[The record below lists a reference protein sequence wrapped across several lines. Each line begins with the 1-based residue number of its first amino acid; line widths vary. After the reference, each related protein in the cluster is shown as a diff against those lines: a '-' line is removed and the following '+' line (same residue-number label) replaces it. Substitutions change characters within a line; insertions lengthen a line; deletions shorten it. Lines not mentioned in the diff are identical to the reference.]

1 MPRARLAIE
10 VPESVW
16 IGAVSRE
23 HPEAT
28 FRVLAAMP
36 EGDRGV
42 GLVELRAPDIGA
54 VAASIDEQGSV
65 TDVAVLHRHE
75 NRATLQFET
84 SDPLLLF
91 PVQSA
96 GVPLELPFDI
106 KEGRATW
113 ELTASHDRLSE
124 LGDQLD
130 AFGIRFTV
138 ESIERYVDPDRL
150 LTDRQR
156 RLMVAAV
163 EQGYYDTPRGCS
175 LTELAEGLD
184 VAKSS
189 VSETLHRAEGAVVKH
204 YVADLVDDW
213 PEDVDAPGEP

>member
-1 MPRARLAIE
+1 MPRARLAIV

-16 IGAVSRE
+16 IGAVSRA

-36 EGDRGV
+36 EADRGV

-54 VAASIDEQGSV
+54 VAASIDDAETV
-65 TDVAVLHRHE
+65 TEVAVLHRQDD
-75 NRATLQFET
+75 RATLQFET

-106 KEGRATW
+106 RDGEATW
-113 ELTASHDRLSE
+113 ELTASHDRLSQ
-124 LGDQLD
+124 LGEQLE
-130 AFGIRFTV
+130 AFDIEFTV
-138 ESIERYVDPDRL
+138 EAIERYVDPDRL

-156 RLMVAAV
+156 RLLVAAV
-163 EQGYYDTPRGCS
+163 EAGYYDTPRGCS
-175 LTELAEGLD
+175 LTELAATLD

-204 YVADLVDDW
+204 YVADLV
-213 PEDVDAPGEP
+213 EDGDPTGT

>member
-1 MPRARLAIE
+1 MPRARLAID

-42 GLVELRAPDIGA
+42 GLVEVSTPDIGA
-54 VAASIDEQGSV
+54 VAASIDAHDTVS
-65 TDVAVLHRHE
+65 DVAVLHRHE

-106 KEGRATW
+106 VDGAATW

-124 LGDQLD
+124 LGEQLD
-130 AFGIRFTV
+130 AFGIRFEV
-138 ESIERYVDPDRL
+138 ESIERFVDPDRL

-156 RLMVAAV
+156 RLLVAAV
-163 EQGYYDTPRGCS
+163 EQGYYDTPRGCT
-175 LTELAEGLD
+175 LTELAETLD

-204 YVADLVDDW
+204 YFANLVEEGPLGDEGS
-213 PEDVDAPGEP
+213 PEA

>member
-1 MPRARLAIE
+1 MPRARLVIE
-10 VPESVW
+10 IPESVW
-16 IGAVSRE
+16 IGAVSRA
-23 HPEAT
+23 HPDAT

-42 GLVELRAPDIGA
+42 GLVEVTAPDIGA
-54 VAASIDEQGSV
+54 VAAAIDAQDDV
-65 TDVAVLHRHE
+65 ADVAVLHRHD

-84 SDPLLLF
+84 TDPLLLF

-106 KEGRATW
+106 QDGSATW
-113 ELTASHDRLSE
+113 VLTASQDRLSR

-130 AFGIRFTV
+130 AFGIRFQV
-138 ESIERYVDPDRL
+138 ESVERFVDPDRL

-156 RLMVAAV
+156 RLLVAAV
-163 EQGYYDTPRGCS
+163 EHGYYDTPRGCS
-175 LTELAEGLD
+175 LTELAEALD

-204 YVADLVDDW
+204 YVADLVEDW
-213 PEDVDAPGEP
+213 PTDEEPPA

>member
-1 MPRARLAIE
+1 
-10 VPESVW
+10 
-16 IGAVSRE
+16 
-23 HPEAT
+23 
-28 FRVLAAMP
+28 
-36 EGDRGV
+36 
-42 GLVELRAPDIGA
+42 
-54 VAASIDEQGSV
+54 
-65 TDVAVLHRHE
+65 HRHE

-91 PVQSA
+91 PVQTA
-96 GVPLELPFDI
+96 GIPLELPFDI
-106 KEGRATW
+106 REGQATW

-163 EQGYYDTPRGCS
+163 ERG
-175 LTELAEGLD
+175 
-184 VAKSS
+184 
-189 VSETLHRAEGAVVKH
+189 
-204 YVADLVDDW
+204 
-213 PEDVDAPGEP
+213 

>member
-1 MPRARLAIE
+1 M
-10 VPESVW
+10 
-16 IGAVSRE
+16 
-23 HPEAT
+23 
-28 FRVLAAMP
+28 
-36 EGDRGV
+36 
-42 GLVELRAPDIGA
+42 
-54 VAASIDEQGSV
+54 
-65 TDVAVLHRHE
+65 LHRHE

-91 PVQSA
+91 PVQTA
-96 GVPLELPFDI
+96 GIPLELPFDI
-106 KEGRATW
+106 REGQATW

-163 EQGYYDTPRGCS
+163 ERGYYDTPRGCS
-175 LTELAEGLD
+175 LTDLAESLD

-213 PEDVDAPGEP
+213 PDEIEDPPGG

>member
-1 MPRARLAIE
+1 MPRARLAID

-23 HPEAT
+23 HPGAT

-36 EGDRGV
+36 EGERGV
-42 GLVELRAPDIGA
+42 GLVEVTAPDIGA
-54 VAASIDEQGSV
+54 VAASIDAQQTVS
-65 TDVAVLHRHE
+65 DVAVLHRHG

-106 KEGRATW
+106 TDGAATW
-113 ELTASHDRLSE
+113 ELTASHDRLSQ
-124 LGDQLD
+124 LGEQLD
-130 AFGIRFTV
+130 AFGIRYEV

-156 RLMVAAV
+156 RLLVAAV
-163 EQGYYDTPRGCS
+163 ERGYYDTPRGCS
-175 LTELAEGLD
+175 LTELAEALD

-204 YVADLVDDW
+204 YVADLVEDDDLAV
-213 PEDVDAPGEP
+213 E

>member
-1 MPRARLAIE
+1 MPRARLAIDI
-10 VPESVW
+10 PESVW
-16 IGAVSRE
+16 IGSVSRE
-23 HPEAT
+23 HPGAT

-42 GLVELRAPDIGA
+42 GLVEVRAPDIGA
-54 VAASIDEQGSV
+54 VAASIDEQSAV

-106 KEGRATW
+106 REGTATW
-113 ELTASHDRLSE
+113 ELTASHDRLSQ

-130 AFGIRFTV
+130 AFDIRFTV
-138 ESIERYVDPDRL
+138 ESVEHYVDPDRL

-156 RLMVAAV
+156 RLLVEAV
-163 EQGYYDTPRGCS
+163 DRGYYDTPRGCS
-175 LTELAEGLD
+175 LTELAEALD

-204 YVADLVDDW
+204 YIADLGEDW
-213 PEDVDAPGEP
+213 AEAVGGSADG

>member
-1 MPRARLAIE
+1 MPRARLVID
-10 VPESVW
+10 VPETVW

-23 HPEAT
+23 HPDAT

-42 GLVELRAPDIGA
+42 GLVEIT
-54 VAASIDEQGSV
+54 AADVQSVSVSIDRQDAV
-65 TDVAVLHRHE
+65 TEVTLLHQQE
-75 NRATLQFET
+75 NQATIQFET
-84 SDPLLLF
+84 TDPLLLF

-106 KEGRATW
+106 KDGAATW

-124 LGDQLD
+124 LGKQLE
-130 AFGIRFTV
+130 AFGIGFEV
-138 ESIERYVDPDRL
+138 ESIDRYVDPDRL

-156 RLMVAAV
+156 RLLVAAV
-163 EQGYYDTPRGCS
+163 EHGYYDTPRDCS
-175 LTELAEGLD
+175 LTELAEFLG

-189 VSETLHRAEGAVVKH
+189 VSETLHRAEGTVIKH
-204 YVADLVDDW
+204 YVAELVEGEEAV
-213 PEDVDAPGEP
+213 PTLSTED

>member
-1 MPRARLAIE
+1 MPRARLAID

-42 GLVELRAPDIGA
+42 GLVEVSAPDIGA
-54 VAASIDEQGSV
+54 VAASIDAHDTVS
-65 TDVAVLHRHE
+65 DVAVLHRHE

-106 KEGRATW
+106 KDGAATW
-113 ELTASHDRLSE
+113 KLTASHDRLSE
-124 LGDQLD
+124 LGEQLD
-130 AFGIRFTV
+130 AFGIRFEV
-138 ESIERYVDPDRL
+138 ESIERFVDPDRL

-156 RLMVAAV
+156 RLLVAAV
-163 EQGYYDTPRGCS
+163 EQGYYDTPRGCT
-175 LTELAEGLD
+175 LTELAESLD

-189 VSETLHRAEGAVVKH
+189 VSETLHRAEGAIVKH
-204 YVADLVDDW
+204 YVADLV
-213 PEDVDAPGEP
+213 EDAPLEDEGPPET

>member
-1 MPRARLAIE
+1 MPRARLVID
-10 VPESVW
+10 VPETVW

-23 HPEAT
+23 HPDAT

-42 GLVELRAPDIGA
+42 GLVEITAADIQA
-54 VAASIDEQGSV
+54 VAASIDRQDAV
-65 TDVAVLHRHE
+65 TEVTLLHQRE
-75 NRATLQFET
+75 NEASIQFET
-84 SDPLLLF
+84 TDPLLLF

-106 KEGRATW
+106 TNGAATW

-124 LGDQLD
+124 LGDQLE
-130 AFGIRFTV
+130 AFDIGFEV
-138 ESIERYVDPDRL
+138 ESIDRYVDPDRL

-156 RLMVAAV
+156 RLLVAAV
-163 EQGYYDTPRGCS
+163 EHGYYDTPRGSS
-175 LTELAEGLD
+175 LTELAESLD

-189 VSETLHRAEGAVVKH
+189 VSETLHRAEGTVIKH
-204 YVADLVDDW
+204 YVADLVEGEQAA
-213 PEDVDAPGEP
+213 PRMSSED

>member
-1 MPRARLAIE
+1 MPRARLAID
-10 VPESVW
+10 VPETVW

-42 GLVELRAPDIGA
+42 GLVEVRAPDIGA
-54 VAASIDEQGSV
+54 VAASIDEQSTV
-65 TDVAVLHRHE
+65 TDVAVLHRGE
-75 NRATLQFET
+75 DRATLQFET

-106 KEGRATW
+106 RDGAATW
-113 ELTASHDRLSE
+113 ELTASHDRLSQ

-130 AFGIRFTV
+130 AFDIRFTV
-138 ESIERYVDPDRL
+138 ESIEHYVDPDRL

-156 RLMVAAV
+156 RLLVEAV
-163 EQGYYDTPRGCS
+163 ERGYYDTPRGCS
-175 LTELAEGLD
+175 LTELAEALD

-204 YVADLVDDW
+204 YVADLDEGLAEAVEGSAD
-213 PEDVDAPGEP
+213 G

>member
-1 MPRARLAIE
+1 MPRARLTID

-16 IGAVSRE
+16 VGQVSRA

-28 FRVLAAMP
+28 FRVLAALP

-42 GLVELRAPDIGA
+42 GLVELSAPDIGA
-54 VAASIDEQGSV
+54 VAAAIDAQETV
-65 TDVAVLHRHE
+65 TDVAVLYRHE

-91 PVQSA
+91 PVQTA

-106 KEGRATW
+106 RDGSATW
-113 ELTASHDRLSE
+113 ELTVSRDRLSK
-124 LGDQLD
+124 LGEQLD
-130 AFGIRFTV
+130 AFGIRFQV
-138 ESIERYVDPDRL
+138 DSIERYVDPDRL

-156 RLMVAAV
+156 RLLVEAV
-163 EQGYYDTPRGCS
+163 ERGYYDTPRGCS
-175 LTELAEGLD
+175 LTELAEELE

-204 YVADLVDDW
+204 YVADLVDESATHD
-213 PEDVDAPGEP
+213 

>member
-1 MPRARLAIE
+1 MPRARLVIE

-36 EGDRGV
+36 EGERGV
-42 GLVELRAPDIGA
+42 GLVEVTAPDIGA
-54 VAASIDEQGSV
+54 LAASIDAQDTV
-65 TDVAVLHRHE
+65 TDVAVLHRRE

-91 PVQSA
+91 PVQTA

-106 KEGRATW
+106 RDGSATW
-113 ELTASHDRLSE
+113 ELTVSRDRLSQ
-124 LGDQLD
+124 LGEQLD
-130 AFGIRFTV
+130 AFGIRFEV
-138 ESIERYVDPDRL
+138 ASIERFVDPDRL

-156 RLMVAAV
+156 RLLVEAV
-163 EQGYYDTPRGCS
+163 ERGYYDTPRGCS
-175 LTELAEGLD
+175 LTELAEALD

-204 YVADLVDDW
+204 DVADLVD
-213 PEDVDAPGEP
+213 E